1 MASQNSL
8 KRSTRTVA
16 VKKLRHSTEP
26 FFSME
31 RYSDPGFSFKDS
43 FTNIEGLQ
51 NPNLLD
57 SMNFDRIQNKSV
69 PLQQGFPEL
78 SNPIFDL
85 DEQTSM
91 MMGTEINKI
100 NTQMQQKTVDL
111 QNKVMLTTA
120 NLMRGY
126 TRYG

>member
-8 KRSTRTVA
+8 KNSTRTVS
-16 VKKLRHSTEP
+16 VKKITHSTEP

-31 RYSDPGFSFKDS
+31 RYSDPGFSFINS
-43 FTNIEGLQ
+43 LTNTEGLQ
-51 NPNLLD
+51 NPNLSD
-57 SMNFDRIQNKSV
+57 SMSFDRIQNKSV

-91 MMGTEINKI
+91 MMGTEINNI
-100 NTQMQQKTVDL
+100 GTQMQQKTMDL